1 MRLAKHDLS
10 AYHRSMTVVSPDARV
25 LPGVLPCSPHAQLSL
40 LDVAARGASRRP
52 RCCST
57 TSLRVTGC
65 ARRSAAS
72 PTSLDSCSS
81 PCCTRLSAIVHL
93 QSRCQVRAR
102 VRCVPWRRRRFHSRC
117 GRVRP
122 CAGAALP
129 ALARALQLLPTP
141 SHAHRGTQCKLDG
154 DIAHRRSHVRD
165 RRKAEGVGRVG
176 WMRAEPPANT

>member
-129 ALARALQLLPTP
+129 ALARALQLPEGGIGSCPHPSEAP
-141 SHAHRGTQCKLDG
+141 SHARSGGACVRCRPL
-154 DIAHRRSHVRD
+154 RRRRRVVRPW
-165 RRKAEGVGRVG
+165 A
-176 WMRAEPPANT
+176 